1 MKKLLRDIGIVGT
14 TDFLRTVKALI
25 IIPILTKTLGA
36 AGYGIVTQIR
46 VTIMVLT
53 PMLVLG
59 LDEALIRF
67 ISGEKTKTTIRND
80 FLSVGAVVALFSIF
94 IAALFYVFA
103 HQIAFCILGNR
114 GLFSLIRLLS
124 VLLLLYPIDHITTT
138 YYRTFRQIKN
148 YFLFLNSE
156 LLVEIAL
163 ITSTVFLGHGIEG
176 VLLAL
181 IACKALFLA
190 LKCVNILIQIGP
202 SVPTL
207 NRMKEFIGFGMPL
220 VLAGSFYF
228 LINYGD
234 RYVIRHFLG
243 IESVGVYAVGYTL
256 GMLVIVLMTPFDYV
270 LYPRIAA
277 YWNNNELDKVK
288 LYMKKILSIS
298 VSIAVLACLALIFF
312 AKRLVVLISTESF
325 VEAAS
330 VVPYVS
336 VGFLIFGVGI
346 VGERII
352 SLLKKT
358 KVLTYVYA
366 FLGLLNITLNI
377 IFVPRMGIKGA
388 ALATFITFVSYTTI
402 TLGRTYRYL
411 I

>member
-1 MKKLLRDIGIVGT
+1 MQSAGSVNMKKLLRDIGIVGT

-156 LLVEIAL
+156 
-163 ITSTVFLGHGIEG
+163 
-176 VLLAL
+176 
-181 IACKALFLA
+181 
-190 LKCVNILIQIGP
+190 
-202 SVPTL
+202 
-207 NRMKEFIGFGMPL
+207 
-220 VLAGSFYF
+220 
-228 LINYGD
+228 
-234 RYVIRHFLG
+234 
-243 IESVGVYAVGYTL
+243 
-256 GMLVIVLMTPFDYV
+256 
-270 LYPRIAA
+270 
-277 YWNNNELDKVK
+277 
-288 LYMKKILSIS
+288 
-298 VSIAVLACLALIFF
+298 
-312 AKRLVVLISTESF
+312 
-325 VEAAS
+325 
-330 VVPYVS
+330 
-336 VGFLIFGVGI
+336 
-346 VGERII
+346 
-352 SLLKKT
+352 
-358 KVLTYVYA
+358 
-366 FLGLLNITLNI
+366 
-377 IFVPRMGIKGA
+377 
-388 ALATFITFVSYTTI
+388 
-402 TLGRTYRYL
+402 
-411 I
+411 